1 ADLVVLAV
9 GMVARGDAGEV
20 AGLLRLPRSG
30 DGFFLE
36 AHPKLRPV
44 ETVVEGVYLAGCC
57 QGPKDIPDAIA
68 QAKAA
73 ASSAMIPLV
82 RGRVGVEAA
91 TATVEEEICSGCGVC
106 QQVCVYEALSLNER
120 RGVMIVNK
128 VLCKGCGACAVACPS
143 GAIRVSHFTPAQV
156 LAQAEALVYA

>member
-1 ADLVVLAV
+1 
-9 GMVARGDAGEV
+9 
-20 AGLLRLPRSG
+20 LPRSG

-73 ASSAMIPLV
+73 ASSAIALMSQMK
-82 RGRVGVEAA
+82 RERSEHHGTGGR
-91 TATVEEEICSGCGVC
+91 
-106 QQVCVYEALSLNER
+106 
-120 RGVMIVNK
+120 
-128 VLCKGCGACAVACPS
+128 
-143 GAIRVSHFTPAQV
+143 
-156 LAQAEALVYA
+156 